1 MLRLESI
8 RELCEITCVHACLY
22 SRAGLKPRSYRFVR
36 ISQATFTVCAPSAVK
51 STKVMLQLKRRAR
64 GSILT
69 RRVGAPVRREIT
81 SYNHR
86 ATSHKLGPMVQLFCA
101 LRCAIDVGK
110 AQVGQVD
117 FVRGVKSHDFSIIL
131 RGFNVDF
138 LSRLIPYATR
148 CLLSRIGRK
157 CSFVV

>member
-8 RELCEITCVHACLY
+8 RELCEITCVHACLD
-22 SRAGLKPRSYRFVR
+22 SRAGSRQRSCRFVR
-36 ISQATFTVCAPSAVK
+36 ISQATFTVCVPSALK
-51 STKVMLQLKRRAR
+51 STKVMLQLKRRAH

-81 SYNHR
+81 SYNRR

-110 AQVGQVD
+110 AQVAQVG
-117 FVRGVKSHDFSIIL
+117 FVRGVKSHDFSI
-131 RGFNVDF
+131 R
-138 LSRLIPYATR
+138 
-148 CLLSRIGRK
+148 
-157 CSFVV
+157 SFFAVSTSIF